1 LYRHLQHLTMAG
13 KKRNQ
18 RKTTSSKGT
27 DISPRRGEKSK
38 QRKQNTEDET
48 SDDNEL
54 QPSPAV
60 TRNANKTSTALAV
73 EPTETFQ
80 PKKLDHT
87 FQSIN
92 SNHGKEDEPNND
104 ESTTSE
110 HDDDATTVLKTL
122 QDNPDDTT
130 DSEDNNKKPLTR
142 LLKTNKQKNQKKK
155 TR

>member
-1 LYRHLQHLTMAG
+1 MAG

-18 RKTTSSKGT
+18 RKTTSAKGT
-27 DISPRRGEKSK
+27 DTSPRRGEKSK
-38 QRKQNTEDET
+38 QRRQNIKDET
-48 SDDNEL
+48 INNHEL

-73 EPTETFQ
+73 EATETFQ

-92 SNHGKEDEPNND
+92 SNHDK
-104 ESTTSE
+104 
-110 HDDDATTVLKTL
+110 DDDSNDNGSTAPEPDDEATTVLNKL

-130 DSEDNNKKPLTR
+130 DSEDNNKKNAYEST
-142 LLKTNKQKNQKKK
+142 KNKHTEKSN
-155 TR
+155 